1 MKLYD
6 DIVVLN
12 DNYAHLGVK
21 KGSRGAIVT
30 GEIRYNKFLVEFFDL
45 EDDDMPIYA
54 IKICDMEVTKES
66 NMTDEDILEDL
77 PLNNPKWWCKVE
89 DGYIYNLLG
98 ERKNSI
104 PYDYDS

>member
-1 MKLYD
+1 MKLFD

-12 DNYAHLGVK
+12 DNYIDLGIK
-21 KGSRGAIVT
+21 KGARGAIIEP
-30 GEIRYNKFLVEFFDL
+30 EIRFNKFLVEIFDIEEEVPL
-45 EDDDMPIYA
+45 YA
-54 IKICDMEVTKES
+54 IKICDMEVTNES
-66 NMTDEDILEDL
+66 KINDEGILDCL
-77 PLNNPKWWCKVE
+77 PLKNPKWWCKVE

>member
-1 MKLYD
+1 MKLFD

-21 KGSRGAIVT
+21 KGARGAIIK
-30 GEIRYNKFLVEFFDL
+30 GEIRSNKFLVEFFDL
-45 EDDDMPIYA
+45 EDDDMPIYG
-54 IKICDMEVTKES
+54 IKIYDMEVTQES
-66 NMTDEDILEDL
+66 NISDQAILNDL
-77 PLNNPKWWCKVE
+77 PLKNPKWWCKVE

-98 ERKNSI
+98 ERKNTI

>member
-1 MKLYD
+1 MKYFD

-12 DNYAHLGVK
+12 DNYIHLGVK
-21 KGSRGAIVT
+21 KGSRGAIIEP
-30 GEIRYNKFLVEFFDL
+30 EIRYNKFLVEFFDL

-54 IKICDMEVTKES
+54 IKICDMEVTNASKI
-66 NMTDEDILEDL
+66 NDEGILDSL
-77 PLNNPKWWCKVE
+77 PLKNPKWWCKVE